1 MIKTAGIA
9 AKKRLQASAQ
19 PKSRPIHPG
28 VRRLQHATHVI
39 GSPSTAD
46 VTPLSDQPQA
56 ETQLNVLENLVVGV
70 VAGIIQQLLITPL
83 NVAMVR
89 IKTKK
94 PPAENSSSLFVV
106 LYYLL
111 KQYVATP
118 PTRVRAHHV

>member
-1 MIKTAGIA
+1 M
-9 AKKRLQASAQ
+9 
-19 PKSRPIHPG
+19 HPG
-28 VRRLQHATHVI
+28 VRRVHHATHVI

-46 VTPLSDQPQA
+46 VSPLAEQVQV
-56 ETQLNVLENLVVGV
+56 ETQLNVLENLLVGV

-111 KQYVATP
+111 KQYAHP
-118 PTRVRAHHV
+118 LSRRHDRANHCLT